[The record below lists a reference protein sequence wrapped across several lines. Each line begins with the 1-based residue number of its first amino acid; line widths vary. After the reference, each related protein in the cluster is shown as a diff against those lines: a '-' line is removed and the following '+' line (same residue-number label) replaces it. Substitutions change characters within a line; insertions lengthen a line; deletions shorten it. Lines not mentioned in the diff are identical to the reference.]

1 MNNHFNTNDSFDQL
15 LQKEADKHRMYPS
28 DKVWENIRV
37 ELHGKPKWPAL
48 FIIFL
53 SIVGVL
59 TIATVINYPPQKFL
73 IKSFDN
79 NSILKQNIAI
89 ASVPKK
95 IDEIKQL
102 PLVKKMASIAQN
114 EQLPFIANS
123 YNTAISNINLVTA
136 NKSSNQSI
144 IEEVLNNADLVTIN
158 DQSMLEKNSIATSET
173 INANEQEIAYD
184 IQQNNVDLNDKN
196 INAPENNEDITETV
210 VLANINEAKTNRLS
224 NSNDAKQYLNQ
235 FKNSTASKNKNSTS
249 RLKWQAYLT
258 PSISYRT
265 LEDDKARL
273 NYTTNQSDRLALK
286 SNVNDVVKHKAA
298 LGAEFGV
305 AVMYG
310 LTKNF
315 YIKSGLQFNARQY
328 GIDAYRDAGQATFA
342 YVQNNQ
348 LNSVSFQAAYTT
360 KQGTNETKLE
370 NTMYQFSMP
379 IGFQW
384 DFVNGERWGLGAAAT
399 VQPTYTFNKNVYVVS
414 TDYKYYA
421 DGTPF
426 FRRWNVNTSVELY
439 LTLKSKSDKWF
450 FGPQIRYQQM
460 PTYNDIYPI
469 KEYRVDYG
477 IKFGFIKSLR

>member
-1 MNNHFNTNDSFDQL
+1 MNNNFNTNDSLDQL
-15 LQKEADKHRMYPS
+15 LQNEAEKHRMYPS

-53 SIVGVL
+53 SIVGAL

-73 IKSFDN
+73 VKTFEN
-79 NSILKQNIAI
+79 NNTLKQTSLVTIA
-89 ASVPKK
+89 PKQTS
-95 IDEIKQL
+95 EIKQHYPIRKL
-102 PLVKKMASIAQN
+102 QINTHQEPS
-114 EQLPFIANS
+114 PFIANS
-123 YNTAISNINLVTA
+123 YTPTAITNTNLVT
-136 NKSSNQSI
+136 
-144 IEEVLNNADLVTIN
+144 VNNESVI
-158 DQSMLEKNSIATSET
+158 SET
-173 INANEQEIAYD
+173 INSDNSITYSKAPTSTNSKVGFEKNNEANLQEIA
-184 IQQNNVDLNDKN
+184 NNTTNN
-196 INAPENNEDITETV
+196 IATNNENPSIANNDTDITETI
-210 VLANINEAKTNRLS
+210 VLANINTSKDNIVTNS
-224 NSNDAKQYLNQ
+224 DDAKKYLNQ
-235 FKNSTASKNKNSTS
+235 FKSSKTAKNKNSNS
-249 RLKWQAYLT
+249 RWKWQAYLT

-273 NYTTNQSDRLALK
+273 NYTTNQADRLALK

-315 YIKSGLQFNARQY
+315 YVKSGLQFNARQY

-342 YVQNNQ
+342 FVQNNQ
-348 LNSVSFQAAYTT
+348 LNAVSFQAAYTT
-360 KQGTNETKLE
+360 KQGSDETKLE

-379 IGFQW
+379 VGFQW
-384 DFVNGERWGLGAAAT
+384 DFINGERWGLGAAAT

-426 FRRWNVNTSVELY
+426 FRRWNVNTSIELY

-450 FGPQIRYQQM
+450 FGPQVRYQQL

-477 IKFGFIKSLR
+477 IKFGFLKSLP